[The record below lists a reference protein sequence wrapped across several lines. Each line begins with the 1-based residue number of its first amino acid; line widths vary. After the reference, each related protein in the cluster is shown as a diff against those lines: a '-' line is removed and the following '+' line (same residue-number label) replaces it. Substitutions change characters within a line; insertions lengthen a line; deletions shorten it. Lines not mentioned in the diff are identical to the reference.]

1 MALRWRSNVDG
12 VTIFLK
18 LPVYLR
24 EYHRIYLKNRGVKD
38 AVKAMKSHVELR
50 EVINK
55 ELVPQDLANGES
67 EDCAM
72 DVIATEEA
80 FAVATAEEARLRA
93 STG

>member
-1 MALRWRSNVDG
+1 M
-12 VTIFLK
+12 
-18 LPVYLR
+18 
-24 EYHRIYLKNRGVKD
+24 KD
-38 AVKAMKSHVELR
+38 AVKAMKSHVELL

-55 ELVPQDLANGES
+55 ELVLQDLANGES

-72 DVIATEEA
+72 DGIAMQEA